1 MEKCTRAG
9 TARLVHSFRA
19 RTKSV
24 PTAQER
30 HPVLFLPPSQGIR
43 TMNDQPLIDRIM
55 AELSQRLPAGLGQLR
70 GEVEANARAVL
81 REAITRLDLITRE
94 EFDVQQQ
101 VLGRT
106 RARLEQLE
114 QIVEQLERQ
123 LADQ

>member
-1 MEKCTRAG
+1 
-9 TARLVHSFRA
+9 
-19 RTKSV
+19 
-24 PTAQER
+24 
-30 HPVLFLPPSQGIR
+30 
-43 TMNDQPLIDRIM
+43 MNYQPLIDRIM

-70 GEVEANARAVL
+70 GELEANARAVL

-106 RARLEQLE
+106 RARLEELE